1 MISCNGGT
9 TTVSISATGGVT
21 PYTGTGNFNVV
32 AGTYTYTVTD
42 ASGTTATTTISISQP
57 AVIDLTL
64 TSGTIMVNGGT
75 TNITANSTGGTGTFT
90 YQLNAGA
97 FQSSN
102 VFSGVSAG
110 THTVTAKDA
119 NGCTSV
125 KNITITQPV
134 AGALNVTAT
143 ATTISC
149 YAQISTI
156 TVDATGGTAPYT
168 GTGLFTGYAGT
179 YTYTVT
185 DANGATA
192 STTITITQPSAISV
206 SINAPSIPRIGGTT
220 TVTANTTGGTAPYS
234 YKLNAG
240 AFQSSNTFT
249 NVSAG
254 SYTITVKDAN
264 GCSVANNFTLSDPGS
279 SNFRISLVSKSNA
292 TCRGSATG
300 SIQVLAFNGRAPYTY
315 KLNNGRYTSSPL
327 FKNLVTGVYRVYAKD
342 ANGSEVSLVTYIYD
356 GRSICTGDIQGGKI
370 NITTYPNPSSDKFS
384 LAIQSESDENV
395 IVEVMNMNGT
405 RVYEGKGSASRNYV
419 FGSEFLAG
427 TYFVRVTQGKDV
439 KTTTIIKGK

>member
-1 MISCNGGT
+1 MVQLHIPEQEPLQEVAGAYSYTVTDARGCTSTTTGTITQPTQLVASSVAGTILVSGGT
-9 TTVSISATGGVT
+9 TTVTVSATGGT
-21 PYTGTGNFNVV
+21 APYTGTGTFTRS
-32 AGTYTYTVTD
+32 AGTYTFTVTD
-42 ASGTTATTTISISQP
+42 ANGCTATTTISISQP

-206 SINAPSIPRIGGTT
+206 SINAPSIPRIGGTK
-220 TVTANTTGGTAPYS
+220 TVTANTTGGKTVSYS
-234 YKLNAG
+234 YK
-240 AFQSSNTFT
+240 
-249 NVSAG
+249 
-254 SYTITVKDAN
+254 VK
-264 GCSVANNFTLSDPGS
+264 
-279 SNFRISLVSKSNA
+279 
-292 TCRGSATG
+292 CR
-300 SIQVLAFNGRAPYTY
+300 
-315 KLNNGRYTSSPL
+315 
-327 FKNLVTGVYRVYAKD
+327 
-342 ANGSEVSLVTYIYD
+342 
-356 GRSICTGDIQGGKI
+356 
-370 NITTYPNPSSDKFS
+370 
-384 LAIQSESDENV
+384 
-395 IVEVMNMNGT
+395 
-405 RVYEGKGSASRNYV
+405 
-419 FGSEFLAG
+419 
-427 TYFVRVTQGKDV
+427 
-439 KTTTIIKGK
+439 